1 MQFNRSNFSFN
12 TPESWLVLLIYGGFW
27 LYSYYSL
34 AVCLIHTRKQN
45 RLLENS
51 ENLS

>member
-1 MQFNRSNFSFN
+1 MQFDRLNPNFDA
-12 TPESWLVLLIYGGFW
+12 PESWLVLLVYGVFW

-34 AVCLIHTRKQN
+34 VVCLIHTRKQN
-45 RLLENS
+45 LLLENS